1 MIRDDLVY
9 VQDIVESIEIINDYV
24 NAKSEKDFEESLMLQ
39 DAVYRRFE
47 IIGEAAA
54 KVSDAFKDA
63 HPEIEWR
70 LMKLMRNK
78 LIHEYF
84 GISAT
89 AVFATIIEDLPPLLA
104 KIKLLLNY

>member
-1 MIRDDLVY
+1 MIRDDTVY
-9 VQDIVESIEIINDYV
+9 VQDIIVSIEIITDYI
-24 NAKSEKDFEESLMLQ
+24 NGQSEAEFEHNMMLQ

-47 IIGEAAA
+47 IIGEAST
-54 KVSDAFKDA
+54 KISENFKQA

-89 AVFATIIEDLPPLLA
+89 SVFTTITNDLPPLL
-104 KIKLLLNY
+104 IKLKAI

>member
-1 MIRDDLVY
+1 MMRDDRVY
-9 VQDIVESIEIINDYV
+9 IQDIIDSIEIITDYV
-24 NAKSEKDFEESLMLQ
+24 NGKSEKDFEESTLLQ

-47 IIGEAAA
+47 IIGEAST
-54 KVSDAFKDA
+54 KISEDFKLT
-63 HPEIEWR
+63 HSEIEWR

-84 GISAT
+84 GISSN

-104 KIKLLLNY
+104 KIRII

>member
-1 MIRDDLVY
+1 MTREDSVY
-9 VQDIVESIEIINDYV
+9 IEDIIQSIHIIQEYLEG
-24 NAKSEKDFEESLMLQ
+24 KTELDFETSLLLQ

-47 IIGEAAA
+47 IIGEAAT
-54 KVSDAFKDA
+54 KVSQEFKEA

-70 LMKLMRNK
+70 LMKMMRNK

-89 AVFATIIEDLPPLLA
+89 TIFATVQEDLPQLLF
-104 KIKLLLNY
+104 KLNNIIY

>member
-1 MIRDDLVY
+1 MMRDDRVY
-9 VQDIVESIEIINDYV
+9 IQDIIDSIEIIMGYV
-24 NAKSEKDFEESLMLQ
+24 HGKSEAEFEASLMLQ

-47 IIGEAAA
+47 IIGEAAT
-54 KVSDAFKDA
+54 KVSDTFKEA

-89 AVFATIIEDLPPLLA
+89 AVFATIIEDLPPLLV
-104 KIKLLLNY
+104 KTKMI

>member
-1 MIRDDLVY
+1 MKRDDRVY
-9 VQDIVESIEIINDYV
+9 IQDIIDSIEIITDYV
-24 NAKSEKDFEESLMLQ
+24 SGKTETDFEESLMLQ

-47 IIGEAAA
+47 IIGEAAT
-54 KVSDAFKDA
+54 KVSDTFKEA

-89 AVFATIIEDLPPLLA
+89 AVFATIREDLPPLLA
-104 KIKLLLNY
+104 KMKMI

>member
-1 MIRDDLVY
+1 MIRDDRVY
-9 VQDIVESIEIINDYV
+9 IRDIIESIEIINDYV
-24 NAKSEKDFEESLMLQ
+24 TGKSERDFEESNLLQ

-54 KVSDAFKDA
+54 KVSEACKDA
-63 HPEIEWR
+63 PPEIEWR

-104 KIKLLLNY
+104 KIKMI